1 MRQTVAK
8 LEKSALCGGGAR
20 STPHPGWGAFSTVA
34 SRSVRRKPTYLGLAG
49 MTLDYPADRNF
60 GATTPSIRSRPL
72 VEPRRA
78 PASKGEIDHEA
89 IEHGSSGHPDV
100 F

>member
-20 STPHPGWGAFSTVA
+20 STREPGWGAVPRVA
-34 SRSVRRKPTYLGLAG
+34 SRSIRRKPTYQGLVG
-49 MTLDYPADRNF
+49 MSLDDPAYPYF
-60 GATTPSIRSRPL
+60 EPTIRSFRSQPL
-72 VEPRRA
+72 VAPRPA
-78 PASKGEIDHEA
+78 PSENGENDDEA
-89 IEHGSSGHPDV
+89 IKDGSSGPPDV

>member
-8 LEKSALCGGGAR
+8 FEKSALCGGGAR

-49 MTLDYPADRNF
+49 MSLDDPADRYF
-60 GATTPSIRSRPL
+60 GATILLFRSQPL
-72 VEPRRA
+72 VEPRQT
-78 PASKGEIDHEA
+78 PSSNGEINDEA
-89 IEHGSSGHPDV
+89 IQDWN
-100 F
+100 